1 MTAATPRVLVPDPLR
16 RPLVVLVLVAA
27 VGFVVLAVSYAGTST
42 GGRVDT
48 RVDALVD
55 PLGAHHWLV
64 EHAVELG
71 SPMWVAAL
79 ALALSTVCL
88 LLSRW
93 RLALLAVVGPGLTG
107 ACTTLLKP
115 ALGRTFDGGFA
126 FPSGHTA
133 GATSI
138 GLVVALLMI
147 SLIRPGRGGALA
159 LLTAG
164 AVIVG
169 GGVAAALVASNAHY
183 PTDTIGG
190 FCTAI
195 VVVCGCALLVDRV
208 AALRPAAR

>member
-71 SPMWVAAL
+71 SPMSVVAL

-115 ALGRTFDGGFA
+115 ALGRTIEGGFA
-126 FPSGHTA
+126 FPSGHTG
-133 GATSI
+133 GATSL

-147 SLIRPGRGGALA
+147 SLDPTGARRG
-159 LLTAG
+159 AG
-164 AVIVG
+164 DC
-169 GGVAAALVASNAHY
+169 S
-183 PTDTIGG
+183 P
-190 FCTAI
+190 
-195 VVVCGCALLVDRV
+195 RV
-208 AALRPAAR
+208 P